1 MFSIMSFTPKNKDL
15 NILEVRLKTGDDSY
29 KTYKVENNSLNDN
42 AIIKVRAGIWDKR
55 DKVFRIM
62 LITKENVEFNFCY
75 EFIPFKIING
85 KIIKSNNPE
94 IIGKINNPSEKA
106 SKFIDSDGYFEISP
120 DNYKNSSRYILEIYR
135 CDKKSK
141 GLLTM
146 KFLIDQ

>member
-75 EFIPFKIING
+75 EFIPFKITNG

-106 SKFIDSDGYFEISP
+106 SKFIDNDGYFEISP